1 MKFQD
6 LNAVVVLTESPS
18 VAGVW
23 FKNISFDKVAEFQAH
38 LDQMAKREDSEENSS
53 EDDLN
58 AIADVTFWLFE
69 NVFRDQDESKFED
82 IHSVEDV
89 KRHVP
94 VIIVR
99 KLFDDAIDLLIGDGG
114 SKQGNDLETIPG
126 DS

>member
-6 LNAVVVLTESPS
+6 LKAVVDLTESPS
-18 VAGVW
+18 VEGVW

-38 LDQMAKREDSEENSS
+38 LDQMAKREEDSEESSS

-58 AIADVTFWLFE
+58 AIAVVTFWLFE
-69 NVFRDQDESKFED
+69 NVFRDENETKFED
-82 IHSVEDV
+82 IRSVEDV
-89 KRHVP
+89 KSHVP

-99 KLFDDAIDLLIGDGG
+99 KLFDDAIDLLIGGP
-114 SKQGNDLETIPG
+114 KQGNDLETATG